1 MKPEKELAKIAARL
15 KMIDEMFSFEDGNE
29 SIQKAIELIRQLRIE
44 VIIEEEMKGKRKK
57 L

>member
-15 KMIDEMFSFEDGNE
+15 KMIDEMFVFEDGNE
-29 SIQKAIELIRQLRIE
+29 SIRKAIELIRQLRIE
-44 VIIEEEMKGKRKK
+44 VIIEEGMKNKK